1 VLSHLGI
8 MAGALLAGA
17 SLSVQAVIN
26 AALSRGMGHPLSA
39 ALVSYGVGILVL
51 IVVAALSRT
60 AWPDPTIVR
69 GLPWWIWIGGCFGA
83 YYVTMSILAAPRL
96 GAATLIAV
104 VIAGQMLAA
113 LALDHFGAAGLPEH
127 GITLWRAVG
136 AVLITVGVVLVRVF

>member
-1 VLSHLGI
+1 MLSHLGF

-26 AALSRGMGHPLSA
+26 AALGRGIGRPLTA
-39 ALVSYGVGILVL
+39 ALTSYVVGILVL
-51 IVVAALSRT
+51 IVAAGLSRT
-60 AWPDPTIVR
+60 PWPDSTTVR
-69 GLPWWIWIGGCFGA
+69 DLPWWLWIGGCFGA
-83 YYVTMSILAAPRL
+83 YYVTMSIFAAPRL

-113 LALDHFGAAGLPEH
+113 LVLDHFGAAGLPEH

-136 AVLITVGVVLVRVF
+136 AVLITVGVVLVRVY